1 MRLTAL
7 LAALNTTTSV
17 GSRRFVSCVE
27 RMHRVIVA
35 KFYGITYGIVYVV
48 THIGAHDRYREGKH
62 LRS

>member
-1 MRLTAL
+1 
-7 LAALNTTTSV
+7 
-17 GSRRFVSCVE
+17 
-27 RMHRVIVA
+27 MHRVIVA